1 MMPASEIR
9 NFTWLNGE
17 ARQAVMDVFNA
28 VSQWRDEISRV
39 NERYLTDV
47 LDQVAAAQRAQG
59 WPNSVTVATREHLLQ
74 ASKVQ
79 AQMIDQLMGDWE
91 QQLKSRGAAGPVDVA
106 PAVGSKPGGGDDAAR
121 RNDAHSVQN
130 LVECRRGVA
139 AQLGRSA
146 AGLHGHAAGAT
157 DQKSGLSRAL
167 TTMTSAHTLWGT
179 GGPGRR
185 RQTSQ
190 GQANGSQGG
199 VCSRRPSGARAAP
212 IIGAQRRRQPSRP
225 ICSRLTGRYLACAL
239 GFAGGASFGIAYR
252 PGRWPKGCDSD

>member
-1 MMPASEIR
+1 MMSASEIR

-91 QQLKSRGAAGPVDVA
+91 QQLKSRGVVPD
-106 PAVGSKPGGGDDAAR
+106 PS
-121 RNDAHSVQN
+121 
-130 LVECRRGVA
+130 
-139 AQLGRSA
+139 
-146 AGLHGHAAGAT
+146 
-157 DQKSGLSRAL
+157 
-167 TTMTSAHTLWGT
+167 M
-179 GGPGRR
+179 
-185 RQTSQ
+185 
-190 GQANGSQGG
+190 
-199 VCSRRPSGARAAP
+199 SRRPSVANPVAEMMRLGEMTLTPFKIWLNAAEAWQRSWAEALRASTDTQQAPPIKRAA
-212 IIGAQRRRQPSRP
+212 
-225 ICSRLTGRYLACAL
+225 
-239 GFAGGASFGIAYR
+239 
-252 PGRWPKGCDSD
+252 